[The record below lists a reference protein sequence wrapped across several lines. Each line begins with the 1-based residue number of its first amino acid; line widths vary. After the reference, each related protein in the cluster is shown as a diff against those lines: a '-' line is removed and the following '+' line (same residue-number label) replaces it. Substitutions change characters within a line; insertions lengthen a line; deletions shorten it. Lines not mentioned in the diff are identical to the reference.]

1 MIDKI
6 IEDKNILSTKLN
18 DIAFA
23 VNANGF
29 NEDGFAGKVSK
40 FWPELNNSTFEIGSS
55 LSKKIGDKT
64 FHALVCHSLD
74 ENGWGKDQAEI
85 IKKCFDSINSENPI
99 ATVAIGTELM
109 DRSSGANFQQI
120 VYGMEMSNKK
130 ITLYG
135 VTKARVAF
143 LINEEKIRRGYFKD

>member
-1 MIDKI
+1 MI
-6 IEDKNILSTKLN
+6 IETIENQDVLSTKLH

-40 FWPELNNSTFEIGSS
+40 FWPELNNLTFQIGSS
-55 LSKKIGDKT
+55 LSKKIGNKT

>member
-1 MIDKI
+1 MI
-6 IEDKNILSTKLN
+6 IETIENQDVFSTKLKH
-18 DIAFA
+18 IAFA
-23 VNANGF
+23 INSNGL

-40 FWPELNNSTFEIGSS
+40 SWPELNNLTFQIGSS
-55 LSKKIGDKT
+55 LSKKIGGKT

-85 IKKCFDSINSENPI
+85 IKTCFDSIDTEEPV
-99 ATVAIGTELM
+99 ATIAIGTELM
-109 DRSSGANFQQI
+109 DRISGANFQQI

-143 LINEEKIRRGYFKD
+143 LINEEKIRREYLKD

>member
-6 IEDKNILSTKLN
+6 IEDKDVLSTKLH

-40 FWPELNNSTFEIGSS
+40 FWPELNNLTFQIGSS
-55 LSKKIGDKT
+55 LSKKIGGKT

-85 IKKCFDSINSENPI
+85 IKKCFDSIDGEKPV

-120 VYGMEMSNKK
+120 VYGMEMSKKK
-130 ITLYG
+130 IVLYG
-135 VTKARVAF
+135 ATKAKVDF
-143 LINEEKIRRGYFKD
+143 LLKEEREKRGFEEK